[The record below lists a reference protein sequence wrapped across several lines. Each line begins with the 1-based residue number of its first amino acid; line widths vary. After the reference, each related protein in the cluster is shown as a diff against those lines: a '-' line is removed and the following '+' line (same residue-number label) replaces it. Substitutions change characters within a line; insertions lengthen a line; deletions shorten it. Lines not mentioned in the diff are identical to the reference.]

1 MPLANVVG
9 KAVIQFAP
17 VAAPGPVGGALRRVL
32 NAAINGVGKA
42 PGARTMAGRQLV
54 RHHGDHEAAIRAI
67 VAQHAVAGG
76 VGGFVTNLGGVVTT
90 LASLPANMAS
100 LALTQSRMVAAI
112 AHLRGYDLDDPRVRS
127 AVVMCLL
134 GRALVDDLVAK
145 GELPSTPIGVATA
158 PVSDPLLEQQICEKV
173 LTAWMGQIGGKQ
185 AIALI
190 GKRVPVIGGG
200 VGAATDGFSTR
211 AVGRYAASQF
221 VTRRQVGR
229 ADTAATRADASA

>member
-1 MPLANVVG
+1 MSIPSTLG

-17 VAAPGPVGGALRRVL
+17 MAAPGPVGAVLRRVL
-32 NAAINGVGKA
+32 NAAINGVGVA
-42 PGARTMAGRQLV
+42 PGARVMAGRQLV
-54 RHHGDHEAAIRAI
+54 RHHGDHEAAIKSVI
-67 VAQHAVAGG
+67 TQHTVAGG
-76 VGGFVTNLGGVVTT
+76 VGGFVTNLGGVATT
-90 LASLPANMAS
+90 LASMPANLAT

-127 AVVMCLL
+127 AIVMCLL
-134 GRALVDDLVAK
+134 GRTLVDDLVAR

-158 PVSDPLLEQQICEKV
+158 PMTDPKLEQQICERV
-173 LTAWMGQIGGKQ
+173 LTAWLGQIGGKQ
-185 AIALI
+185 AVALI

-221 VTRRQVGR
+221 VTRRQV
-229 ADTAATRADASA
+229 AKAETEAAEAAS